1 MNLHYSYY
9 CYKITM
15 KIKLIPS
22 LFISINRHKYY
33 TKRLLFLNQ
42 PHFYLALNMH
52 TNFSKTMFNITKRYK
67 SSNQRIPKQFTSTP
81 ITESAIDDADDS
93 TYETEDKGSK
103 IMNISVSS
111 LRIDLMLKTGLRMS
125 RNKIETA
132 FYEKRIQKNG
142 FMIIKKSENV
152 IIGDEIDLIANKP
165 MVNPNFLTVSRITIA
180 DINFQHDEYKI
191 KIVCEKNLIVENVS
205 KNK

>member
-1 MNLHYSYY
+1 MSYADDTAVISMGKTWKEVEIKMNKYLEDVS
-9 CYKITM
+9 IWL
-15 KIKLIPS
+15 KLNK
-22 LFISINRHKYY
+22 L
-33 TKRLLFLNQ
+33 TLN
-42 PHFYLALNMH
+42 
-52 TNFSKTMFNITKRYK
+52 
-67 SSNQRIPKQFTSTP
+67 QFTSTP

>member
-1 MNLHYSYY
+1 
-9 CYKITM
+9 
-15 KIKLIPS
+15 
-22 LFISINRHKYY
+22 
-33 TKRLLFLNQ
+33 
-42 PHFYLALNMH
+42 
-52 TNFSKTMFNITKRYK
+52 
-67 SSNQRIPKQFTSTP
+67 
-81 ITESAIDDADDS
+81 
-93 TYETEDKGSK
+93 
-103 IMNISVSS
+103 MNISVSS